1 MTNKNIELTIIIKAY
16 NEEEHIEESIISA
29 LEVIKNYTG
38 EVILADS
45 LSTDNTI
52 AIARKYPI
60 KIVQL
65 KNSIDRC
72 CGVGPQLGYQYSGGA
87 FVYIL
92 DGDMSLKPEF
102 ISHALELLKNDEKLA
117 GVGGNI
123 SIIGGDNY
131 EFLTRKKQ
139 MKEKFKAGLQRWL
152 ICGGLYRR
160 EAVDSVGYFS
170 NKNLHAN
177 EEKELGLRLAA
188 AGWYLLRIDELAA
201 EHYVHGEASFALM
214 RKRWKS
220 KYVNGTGELLRS
232 AFGKSYFKDAL
243 VGQLKLIFLVF
254 FWALFFISFVLV
266 FFGKSGLFLYL
277 SAVVVMMIIAQII
290 KKKSI
295 YQGVMSIVNI
305 HVQAAGLMRGVFTK
319 PADVFE
325 QIESV
330 VVKSVAKTE

>member
-1 MTNKNIELTIIIKAY
+1 MELSIIIKAY
-16 NEEEHIEESIISA
+16 NEEEHIEESIVSA
-29 LEVIKNYTG
+29 LDVIKNYTG

-65 KNSIDRC
+65 KKPIDRC
-72 CGVGPQLGYQYSGGA
+72 CGVGPQLGYQYSSGA
-87 FVYIL
+87 FIYIL

-102 ISHALELLKNDEKLA
+102 ISYALDLLRNDEALA

-139 MKEKFKAGLQRWL
+139 MKEKFRAGSQHWL

-160 EAVDSVGYFS
+160 AAISSVGYFS

-177 EEKELGLRLAA
+177 EEKELGLRLT
-188 AGWYLLRIDELAA
+188 AGGWDLLRIDELAA
-201 EHYVHGEASFALM
+201 EHYVHGDTSFALM
-214 RKRWKS
+214 RKRWNS

-243 VGQLKLIFLVF
+243 IGQLKLIFLVF
-254 FWALFFISFVLV
+254 FWILFSILFVLL
-266 FFGKSGLFLYL
+266 FFGKSGLFLFA
-277 SAVVVMMIIAQII
+277 SAIVVMMIIAQII
-290 KKKSI
+290 KKESI
-295 YQGVMSIVNI
+295 YLGVMSIVNI
-305 HVQAAGLMRGVFTK
+305 HVQAAGLVRGVFTK
-319 PADVFE
+319 PTDVFE
-325 QIESV
+325 KIESV
-330 VVKSVAKTE
+330 VVKSVAETE